1 MKIDERIIKIADHYG
16 VNSQLD
22 ILQEECA
29 ELIQAVSKYRR
40 TNDPNIFDRMH
51 LEEEVADV
59 EIMIAQIKDLMKLSE
74 KDIRGIK
81 DTKLERQLE
90 RMREDDNTEA

>member
-40 TNDPNIFDRMH
+40 VNNPNAFDMTH
-51 LEEEVADV
+51 LAEEVADV
-59 EIMIAQIKDLMKLSE
+59 EIMIAQIKYLMKLSE
-74 KDIRGIK
+74 RDIEAIK

-90 RMREDDNTEA
+90 RMRREKDDT